1 MCIRDRLLIDG
12 LGSLKG
18 TGTSDQGL
26 CTLPDGKQCYEA
38 FLKKSIGTD
47 RSVDEL
53 VQLATSQI
61 ISDMKEMKNALPASQ
76 MAEDVVLQESSPESI
91 PDAVQLPNH
100 PLRLFQLFFF
110 QNGIDR
116 HIDSRIYS
124 GAVFL

>member
-1 MCIRDRLLIDG
+1 MGTLSESEHALYTAKNKDLLTTQVFPAYQLLIDG

-38 FLKKSIGTD
+38 LLKKSIGTD

-53 VQLATSQI
+53 EQLATSQI

-76 MAEDVVLQESSPESI
+76 MAEDAFSRNPHRNQ
-91 PDAVQLPNH
+91 
-100 PLRLFQLFFF
+100 FFW
-110 QNGIDR
+110 N
-116 HIDSRIYS
+116 
-124 GAVFL
+124 